1 MTRKTWAVAAAGL
14 CASGACAQQL
24 PANVRCVRNGA
35 PAGGDGRSWAAAW
48 PELQEALLTAAASG
62 GQITEVWV
70 AQGTYSPPVWNACA
84 GFPVSN
90 VSLYGGF
97 AGTETSLSQRPTG
110 TTTDLR
116 PTTGSCPLGGV
127 LLNINT
133 VQPVWID
140 GLVVL
145 TGGYSTA
152 IGVAGPCT
160 LRNVASTSGG
170 RLIVKTDNSPITIQ
184 SCSFDFLYGKTETPV
199 EIAGPGLIEGSFLHG
214 SPYFGIGVRL
224 SNITVRDSSVYAY
237 TESGGI
243 SASGVVFDKSFVR
256 GRVKTS
262 GVAFVG
268 TDVQFNDSRI
278 DCNGYDGVLMSG
290 GSIRRSVVIARG
302 DSWAGAGLIING
314 TVLNDTVVDSQGAS
328 CVRLRGPVIALDC
341 RFFGGGRFGISGGAE
356 GMPRFVNCLFQHS
369 GWDPAMFE
377 VGPQW
382 RFDNCIIWG
391 YGSDDAS
398 TFNAPAGMT
407 GFVNYCDVR
416 GWSGA
421 LGGVGNISVDPLLNT
436 DGTLR
441 FGSPCIDAGDNAR
454 VPPGAVYDFVRGCRI
469 VDGDVNGS
477 RVVDMGPHEFTL
489 CAANC
494 DCSTGAPVLNVLDFN
509 CFLHRFSVG
518 DPWANC
524 DRSTE
529 PPVLNVLDFT
539 CFVQRFTAGCP

>member
-48 PELQEALLTAAASG
+48 PELQEALLTASASG
-62 GQITEVWV
+62 GEITEVWV
-70 AQGTYSPPVWNACA
+70 AQGEYAPPAWNACVR
-84 GFPVSN
+84 FPVSN

-97 AGTETSLSQRPTG
+97 AGAETSVAQRPAGARSTLREAFYTCGSSVTG
-110 TTTDLR
+110 
-116 PTTGSCPLGGV
+116 
-127 LLNINT
+127 LLNISTTAPVVVDGFFVTAGGYTANIT
-133 VQPVWID
+133 VAGAARLENIETGYGYQAISKTDSAPIFIRSCHFELHQVNGPPSVWI
-140 GLVVL
+140 
-145 TGGYSTA
+145 
-152 IGVAGPCT
+152 
-160 LRNVASTSGG
+160 N
-170 RLIVKTDNSPITIQ
+170 
-184 SCSFDFLYGKTETPV
+184 
-199 EIAGPGLIEGSFLHG
+199 GPGVIEDSFLWG
-214 SPYFGIGVRL
+214 APYFGWGVHVSDLTIRN
-224 SNITVRDSSVYAY
+224 STVRGG
-237 TESGGI
+237 TETAGLE
-243 SASGVVFDKSFVR
+243 ASNVVFQNCFVR
-256 GRVKTS
+256 GWSEFSIGLSLTGVTFDGCRVE
-262 GVAFVG
+262 A
-268 TDVQFNDSRI
+268 D
-278 DCNGYDGVLMSG
+278 GYGRACIMSG
-290 GSIRRSVVIARG
+290 GSIRRSTFWGRSYSNVPAVRLSG
-302 DSWAGAGLIING
+302 V
-314 TVLNDTVVDSQGAS
+314 VLNDSTVDVIGEEHVELQGAS
-328 CVRLRGPVIALDC
+328 TFVNT
-341 RFFGGGRFGISGGAE
+341 RFIGGGSHGMVGGSGAA
-356 GMPRFVNCLFQHS
+356 PQFINCLFQHS
-369 GWDPAMFE
+369 GWPSMFE

-391 YGSDDAS
+391 SGTDDAT
-398 TFNAPAGMT
+398 TFNAPVGMT

-421 LGGVGNISVDPLLNT
+421 LGGIGNISVDPLLNT

-441 FGSPCIDAGDNAR
+441 WGSPCIDAGDNSR

-529 PPVLNVLDFT
+529 APVLNVLDFN

>member
-1 MTRKTWAVAAAGL
+1 MKRRACAILLGAGVAGAAQ
-14 CASGACAQQL
+14 AQQL

-48 PELQEALLTAAASG
+48 PELQEALLTASASG

-70 AQGTYSPPVWNACA
+70 AQGTYAVPLGNAGP

-97 AGTETSLSQRPTG
+97 AGTETSASQRPAG
-110 TTTDLR
+110 TRTLLSSH
-116 PTTGSCPLGGV
+116 GASNAV
-127 LLNINT
+127 LNIDT
-133 VQPVWID
+133 VSPVTVD
-140 GLVVL
+140 GFELANLYARAIHIMGPATLVNLVVSSGSF
-145 TGGYSTA
+145 GG
-152 IGVAGPCT
+152 
-160 LRNVASTSGG
+160 LE
-170 RLIVKTDNSPITIQ
+170 KTDQSPITVR
-184 SCSFDFLYGKTETPV
+184 SCHFHGNPFEGRDV
-199 EIAGPGLIEGSFLHG
+199 MINGPGAI
-214 SPYFGIGVRL
+214 V
-224 SNITVRDSSVYAY
+224 DSVFESWPSI
-237 TESGGI
+237 SGGVDLTNLTVTRCTFDCRGEI
-243 SASGVVFDKSFVR
+243 GGLSGD
-256 GRVKTS
+256 
-262 GVAFVG
+262 GVTFQDCDIRCTCTHGGLFG
-268 TDVQFNDSRI
+268 TDMNLESCRVTLSVDSGTSLWMTR
-278 DCNGYDGVLMSG
+278 
-290 GSIRRSVVIARG
+290 GSIRRSEVQAGVSIEPLPCMRLTGTTMNDSVIRATG
-302 DSWAGAGLIING
+302 YQWAQISGAC
-314 TVLNDTVVDSQGAS
+314 TVLNCRILGAS
-328 CVRLRGPVIALDC
+328 GPIV
-341 RFFGGGRFGISGGAE
+341 GEPGAA
-356 GMPRFVNCLFQHS
+356 PRFINCLFQHGGLPS
-369 GWDPAMFE
+369 MFQ
-377 VGPQW
+377 VGSQW

-391 YGSDDAS
+391 TGTDDAT
-398 TFNAPAGMT
+398 TFAAPAGMT

-421 LGGVGNISVDPLLNT
+421 LGGLGNISAHPFLYA
-436 DGTLR
+436 DGTLTPA
-441 FGSPCIDAGDNAR
+441 SPCIDAGDNSR

-529 PPVLNVLDFT
+529 APVLNVLDFN